1 MIAGDR
7 IAHVRHRPSHMKKLG
22 YVLAGLVALVAVA
35 LLGAR
40 WYVGRAEPD
49 PGRDAVL
56 AGLGAPVEVWR
67 DSLGVPHVWA
77 RDEADLFRAM
87 GYVHAQ
93 DRLWQMELF
102 RRVADGRMAEVLG
115 ADLVKTDR
123 FLRSLGMGR
132 AAAADERVLAPEA
145 RALLQAYADG
155 VNGWLRDNP
164 GPLPPEFMVLRFRPE
179 PWTVRNSLAIAHIMA
194 WDLAD
199 WNLGLDLQR
208 AIANVGPEL
217 GRELFPAYPDT
228 GLSILPG
235 AGAAPAAAPEQPA
248 PVAGADIPEIP
259 PLAAALLDRV
269 SAARASN
276 AWVIGGARTR
286 SRKPILANDM
296 HLALQAPSL
305 WYLAALHGG
314 GLNVTGMT
322 LPGVPLVIAGHS
334 DRVAWGFTNAM
345 VDDVDFFVEQVDPA
359 DSTRYRT
366 PEGWA
371 PFTVR
376 HDTIRVKGA
385 PSVVHRVR
393 STRHGPVMSDVE
405 PRAGGRVMAMRWTA
419 TEPSNVVAALMGM
432 NRARSAAEFT
442 RAMRDFRSP
451 HQNVVFADVD
461 GAFGYWMGGRVPVRS
476 SGNGILPVRGWTGE
490 GEWTRFLSIDEHP
503 RVLNPAEGFVV
514 TANNRQAAGF
524 PHRIGNEYAD
534 PARATRIRELVVG
547 GGRLTAADVAR
558 QQMDERDLFAR
569 RHLATA
575 VKAARRTG
583 DTAAIRLLAGWDGTA
598 SVDSRAAALFYTWFE
613 ELRTR
618 VATDEFRG
626 RPVYFSRA
634 VLGRVLERGGSPWVD
649 DVTTPRRETLDEVAA
664 AAMRAAITVAAG
676 RAWGEI
682 HTTRI
687 DHPLGVVGALDRS
700 LGLNIGP
707 FPTGGAGNTVNAL
720 GYRTRKPP
728 FENGYGPSQR
738 HVVDLARIDDEGG
751 FIIPTGQSGI
761 PTSRHY
767 RDQTPMWRAGRLW
780 RIPLDRS
787 KAEARIVARLTLRP
801 K

>member
-1 MIAGDR
+1 
-7 IAHVRHRPSHMKKLG
+7 
-22 YVLAGLVALVAVA
+22 
-35 LLGAR
+35 
-40 WYVGRAEPD
+40 
-49 PGRDAVL
+49 
-56 AGLGAPVEVWR
+56 
-67 DSLGVPHVWA
+67 
-77 RDEADLFRAM
+77 
-87 GYVHAQ
+87 
-93 DRLWQMELF
+93 
-102 RRVADGRMAEVLG
+102 
-115 ADLVKTDR
+115 
-123 FLRSLGMGR
+123 
-132 AAAADERVLAPEA
+132 
-145 RALLQAYADG
+145 
-155 VNGWLRDNP
+155 
-164 GPLPPEFMVLRFRPE
+164 
-179 PWTVRNSLAIAHIMA
+179 
-194 WDLAD
+194 
-199 WNLGLDLQR
+199 
-208 AIANVGPEL
+208 
-217 GRELFPAYPDT
+217 
-228 GLSILPG
+228 
-235 AGAAPAAAPEQPA
+235 
-248 PVAGADIPEIP
+248 
-259 PLAAALLDRV
+259 
-269 SAARASN
+269 
-276 AWVIGGARTR
+276 
-286 SRKPILANDM
+286 
-296 HLALQAPSL
+296 
-305 WYLAALHGG
+305 
-314 GLNVTGMT
+314 
-322 LPGVPLVIAGHS
+322 
-334 DRVAWGFTNAM
+334 M

-385 PSVVHRVR
+385 PPVVHRVR
-393 STRHGPVMSDVE
+393 STRHGTVMSDVE

-419 TEPSNVVAALMGM
+419 TEPSGVVSALLGM

-503 RVLNPAEGFVV
+503 HVLNPAEGFVV
-514 TANNRQAAGF
+514 TANNRQAANF

-534 PARATRIRELVVG
+534 PARATRIREMVVS

-569 RHLATA
+569 RHIATA
-575 VKAARRTG
+575 VKAARQIG
-583 DTAAIRLLAGWDGTA
+583 DTAATRLLAGWDGTA
-598 SVDSRAAALFYTWFE
+598 SVDSRAAALFYTWFD

-618 VATDEFRG
+618 VANDEFRG
-626 RPVYFSRA
+626 RPVYFSRS
-634 VLGRVLERGGSPWVD
+634 VLGRMLERGGSAWVD

-664 AAMRAAITVAAG
+664 AAMRAAIPVVGG
-676 RAWGEI
+676 RAWGEL

-720 GYRTRKPP
+720 GFRTRKPP

-738 HVVDLARIDDEGG
+738 HVVDLARMDDEGG

-767 RDQTPMWRAGRLW
+767 QDQTPMWRDGRLW

-787 KAEARIVARLTLRP
+787 KAEARTVARLTLRP